1 MANPT
6 ITEKFRAS
14 MGGKAWRTY
23 EITHTGV
30 ASDSKVTAAS
40 MGLDHIECVIGV
52 CTNVSI
58 IAEAASIVGQMT
70 DISISANHDSIV
82 WVAST
87 AVGYQTVT
95 VVGW

>member
-6 ITEKFRAS
+6 ISEKFRAS

-23 EITHTGV
+23 EVTHTGV

-40 MGLDHIECVIGV
+40 MGLDYIECIIGV
-52 CTNVSI
+52 NTNVA
-58 IAEAASIVGQMT
+58 IAAESASIVLQML
-70 DISISANHDSIV
+70 DISIAANHDSIV

-87 AVGYQTVT
+87 IGGYQTVT